1 MISNIK
7 IQNFKSIGPKE
18 VSLELKPLTL
28 LVGPNGS
35 GKSSIIE
42 AITVAAQG
50 GSLQGEMFNVPP
62 HEALF
67 QQQESGD
74 MVITVMF
81 TQDIGY
87 QFISKFANG
96 ALIGNSGAEVGSR
109 GKGTEKLNSELIGR
123 YFPLSSVRGNVP
135 TETQTNRN
143 ITWVGVHGERLLDV
157 LAVIYGQRTHDKA
170 AAQITYWANKFGLT
184 GLKAGFWGSNRL
196 SADYR
201 DNALKTSLR
210 LALASS
216 GARQVL
222 TVISQLF
229 WSPPQSIIAIEEP
242 EISLHPKAQIDI
254 SALYSDVLKAGKQI
268 IATTHS
274 SLMLLAIMSAI
285 QKQLLRAE
293 DVVIYHVEKRRGTG
307 TLVKNLPINK
317 QGRTNRWIPSFAKEE
332 RRLLQEWLN
341 ILPEK

>member
-1 MISNIK
+1 MINNIK
-7 IQNFKSIGPKE
+7 IRNFKSIGQE
-18 VSLELKPLTL
+18 GLSLELKPLTL

-35 GKSSIIE
+35 GKSSIVE
-42 AITVAAQG
+42 AIAIAAQDG
-50 GSLQGEMFNVPP
+50 NLNGEMFNVP
-62 HEALF
+62 HNEIIF
-67 QQQESGD
+67 QHQKSGNIT
-74 MVITVMF
+74 ITVMF

-87 QFISKFANG
+87 QFTLKYQNG
-96 ALIGNSGAEVGSR
+96 EYKGLARSEVGSSN
-109 GKGTEKLNSELIGR
+109 KGREKLLSELIGR
-123 YFPLSSVRGNVP
+123 FFLLSSVRGDVP
-135 TETQTNRN
+135 TQTQTGRD

-157 LAVIYGQRTHDKA
+157 LAVIYGQRTHDKV
-170 AAQITYWANKFGLT
+170 AAQITYWANKFGLM
-184 GLKAGFWGSNRL
+184 GLKAGFWGSNQL
-196 SADYR
+196 NADYR
-201 DNALKTSLR
+201 DNALNTSLR

-254 SALYSDVLKAGKQI
+254 STLYSDVLKAGKQI

-293 DVVIYHVEKRRGTG
+293 DVVIYHVEKKRGTG
-307 TLVKNLPINK
+307 TMVKSLPINK
-317 QGRTNRWIPSFAKEE
+317 QGRIQRWIPSFAKEE
-332 RRLLQEWLN
+332 KKLFQEWLN
-341 ILPEK
+341 ILPER